1 MPTKKREKT
10 ESHNANYTKPGSG
23 WTSLLVLVFITLL
36 TCLAAGYSGLASA
49 SPLHTTT
56 QAASPTPGGANP
68 TAGNLGSSGSVT
80 GTNSAPQGAPPANP
94 TVGAGLTATIQ
105 AGAPGGPASVATGG
119 PSPVPTSGIATG
131 GATTGSA
138 SGGDFPWLIV
148 TLVALL
154 VIGGLVF
161 AAMRQRRPVEVG
173 PAASQPQIRRRAD
186 IQNLSGKS
194 AAPRAGQPD
203 SATVAARQ
211 SGAAAPLATTS
222 SAVAASSA
230 APVTV
235 ACPNCGTSNATT
247 EKYCHN
253 CGEDLR
259 PALAELAATV
269 APGAGAL
276 ALAVDVV
283 AEDTPYLETLDRVD
297 EQLEFVLSRPRIAIG
312 SAPGNDIVVDA
323 AFKGWRTVSPQHA
336 ELRREQDGFVVVD
349 RESEHGTFVN
359 EMRTG
364 ENILSDGDLL
374 RLGDVRFTFRVPESS
389 G

>member
-1 MPTKKREKT
+1 MSSKKREKT
-10 ESHNANYTKPGSG
+10 ESHNAKYTKPGSG
-23 WTSLLVLVFITLL
+23 WVSLLVLVFITLL

-49 SPLHTTT
+49 SPLRTTTT
-56 QAASPTPGGANP
+56 QAASPTPGAANP
-68 TAGNLGSSGSVT
+68 ATSHLGSSGSVT

-94 TVGAGLTATIQ
+94 TVGAGLTATGQ
-105 AGAPGGPASVATGG
+105 AAAPASVATGG
-119 PSPVPTSGIATG
+119 PSPVPTSGLATG
-131 GATTGSA
+131 GTTDKGSA

-148 TLVALL
+148 ILVALL

-161 AAMRQRRPVEVG
+161 AAMRQRRPMDVG
-173 PAASQPQIRRRAD
+173 PAASQAGTQPQIRRRAD

-194 AAPRAGQPD
+194 APPRAGQP
-203 SATVAARQ
+203 SSVPGAVRQ
-211 SGAAAPLATTS
+211 SEAVVPSSAAA
-222 SAVAASSA
+222 AST

-259 PALAELAATV
+259 PALAELAATT
-269 APGAGAL
+269 ATGAGA
-276 ALAVDVV
+276 AAQPIDIV

-297 EQLEFVLSRPRIAIG
+297 EQLEFVLSRPRIALG

-364 ENILSDGDLL
+364 ENLLSDGDLL
-374 RLGDVRFTFRVPESS
+374 RLGDVRFTFRVPES
-389 G
+389 GG